1 MWEMFLI
8 VLVKCSHIS
17 SVKNVQ
23 LTFKATGVGN
33 LIGNKGGLLIS
44 MKIYECMFNYINVH
58 LCHGAKRFEKR
69 NDMISDLLKK
79 MRIHREEIDPDV
91 ITDISFIFG
100 DMNYR
105 LESTFEEL
113 MPKIN

>member
-8 VLVKCSHIS
+8 IMVKYKHIT
-17 SVKNVQ
+17 SVKNVL
-23 LTFKATGVGN
+23 LTSKATGVGN
-33 LIGNKGGLLIS
+33 MIGNKGGLCIS

-69 NDMISDLLKK
+69 NDMISELIKK

-91 ITDISFIFG
+91 ISDVAFIFG
-100 DMNYR
+100 DLNYR
-105 LESTFEEL
+105 LETTFEEI